1 MLILIGQAE
10 ASSEA
15 SGFPRGSIH
24 SVVAVVHTEH
34 ATDAERLVTDE
45 LARAAFFNFAVDR
58 ASRVPTWRSILPSAQ
73 GRTFREALRKGFV
86 INLFATDNR
95 QREA

>member
-34 ATDAERLVTDE
+34 ATDAERLVTEE
-45 LARAAFFNFAVDR
+45 LARAAVFYFSGAR
-58 ASRVPTWRSILPSAQ
+58 ASRVPTCRSLLPCAHGS
-73 GRTFREALRKGFV
+73 TFREALRKGFV